1 MSMFKRQPVVTPIGH
16 GRAPVKAAPAGQGS
30 GNMTAPVGSR
40 ARFVFVM
47 AACSLCFGAITLRLV
62 GVTALQPAGVVKSA
76 GAAQKIRYKRPDLT
90 DRNDIIM
97 AKDLNKTSLYAD
109 STKIID
115 VDEVV
120 ERLTA
125 ILPEIDPRRLRA
137 KLAHKSKFI
146 WIKRGLTPRQ
156 HARIFQLGLPGLE
169 FEREN
174 SRVYPK
180 GQIAAHILGH
190 VNVDNKGTAGIEK
203 YIDTIGLSNTDT
215 LAPVRLSID
224 LRAQHA
230 MREELIAAMKLY
242 KAKAISAVVLDVH
255 TGEVLAMSSLP
266 DYDPNAPAKS
276 LNKNTLNRMT
286 AGVYELG
293 SVFKAFTVAM
303 ALDVGAAT
311 LKSKYDARTAIKAAS
326 FKIDDFHAK
335 RRILTVPEVFIYSS
349 NIGAAKI
356 ALDVGMEQQKAF
368 LKRIGLLTRLQT
380 ELPESRQPIFPKI
393 WRPVNVM
400 TIGYG
405 HGLAVSPLQA
415 ASAAAALVNGGK
427 LITPTFLKRS
437 EAAALFSARQVLK
450 PETSAKMRYLMR
462 LNVTEGTA
470 RKADV
475 PGYLVGGKTGTA
487 EKATRYGY
495 AKNKLLT
502 SFMGTFPVNAPKY
515 VILVVLDE
523 PKGIEQTHGYATSG
537 WNAAPVSAK
546 IIARIAP
553 MLGVLPVS
561 NTAQPSSGAMLAAFE
576 KEPR

>member
-1 MSMFKRQPVVTPIGH
+1 MSFFKRQPVVKPLGH
-16 GRAPVKAAPAGQGS
+16 RGSSLTADGVRASGKAVIHV
-30 GNMTAPVGSR
+30 GNR

-47 AACSLCFGAITLRLV
+47 AACSLCFGMISLRLV
-62 GVTALQPAGVVKSA
+62 EVAAVAQTGLERRAGSA
-76 GAAQKIRYKRPDLT
+76 QNIRYQRPDLM

-115 VDEVV
+115 IDEVV
-120 ERLTA
+120 EKLTA
-125 ILPEIDPRRLRA
+125 VLPDLDPRRLRA
-137 KLAHKSKFI
+137 KLSHKSKFI

-156 HARIFQLGLPGLE
+156 HARIFRLGLPGLE

-174 SRVYPK
+174 SRVYPN

-203 YIDTIGLSNTDT
+203 YIDTIGLSNADA
-215 LAPVRLSID
+215 LAPVKLSID
-224 LRAQHA
+224 LRVQHA
-230 MREELIAAMKLY
+230 VREELVAAMQLY
-242 KAKAISAVVLDVH
+242 KAKAVSAVVLDVH

-266 DYDPNAPAKS
+266 DYDPNDPAKS

-303 ALDVGAAT
+303 ALDSGVAT
-311 LKSKYDARTAIKAAS
+311 LKSKYDARKAIRAAS

-356 ALDVGMEQQKAF
+356 ALDVGRKRQKAF
-368 LKRIGLLTRLQT
+368 LKRLGLLTRLQT
-380 ELPESRQPIFPKI
+380 ELPESRQPMFPKT

-437 EAAALFSARQVLK
+437 EAVALFSAKQVLK
-450 PETSAKMRYLMR
+450 PETSADMRYLMR
-462 LNVTEGTA
+462 LNVTKGTA

-487 EKATRYGY
+487 EKATRHGY
-495 AKNKLLT
+495 SKNKLLT
-502 SFMGTFPVNAPKY
+502 SFMGTFPTNAPKY

-523 PKGIEQTHGYATSG
+523 PKGLKQTHGYATSG
-537 WNAAPVSAK
+537 WNAAPVTAK
-546 IIARIAP
+546 IVARIAP
-553 MLGVLPVS
+553 MLGVLPED
-561 NTAQPSSGAMLAAFE
+561 PSVEIFRRPVLAAFD

>member
-1 MSMFKRQPVVTPIGH
+1 MGFFKTQPVVKPLDRRGEIKTANPVRAGGKSGVLIG
-16 GRAPVKAAPAGQGS
+16 
-30 GNMTAPVGSR
+30 NR
-40 ARFVFVM
+40 ARFVFIM
-47 AACSLCFGAITLRLV
+47 ASCALCFGAITLRLV
-62 GVTALQPAGVVKSA
+62 DV
-76 GAAQKIRYKRPDLT
+76 AAMARSEVMQNAVATSKLRYQRPDLT
-90 DRNDIIM
+90 DRNGNIM

-109 STKIID
+109 PAKIID

-120 ERLTA
+120 EKLTSV
-125 ILPEIDPRRLRA
+125 LPDLDPRRLRA
-137 KLAHKSKFI
+137 RLLRKSRFI
-146 WIKRGLTPRQ
+146 WIKRELTPRQ
-156 HARIFQLGLPGLE
+156 HARIFRFGLPGLE

-174 SRVYPK
+174 SRVYPN

-203 YIDTIGLSNTDT
+203 YIDSAGLSNAKT
-215 LAPVRLSID
+215 LKPVKLSVD
-224 LRAQHA
+224 LRVQHA
-230 MREELIAAMKLY
+230 VREELAKALETF
-242 KAKAISAVVLDVH
+242 KAKAASAVVLDVH

-266 DYDPNAPAKS
+266 DYDPNNPAKS

-303 ALDVGAAT
+303 ALDAGVAT
-311 LKSKYDARTAIKAAS
+311 LKSKYDARKAIRAAS

-356 ALDVGMEQQKAF
+356 ALDVGRKRQKDF
-368 LKRIGLLTRLQT
+368 LKRLGLLTRLQT
-380 ELPESRQPIFPKI
+380 ELPESRQPMFPKT

-437 EAAALFSARQVLK
+437 EAVALFSAKQVLK
-450 PETSAKMRYLMR
+450 PETSADMRYLMR
-462 LNVTEGTA
+462 LNVTSGTA

-487 EKATRYGY
+487 EKATRHGY
-495 AKNKLLT
+495 SKNKLLT
-502 SFMGTFPVNAPKY
+502 SFMGTFPTNAPEY

-523 PKGIEQTHGYATSG
+523 PKGIKKTHGYATSG
-537 WNAAPVSAK
+537 WNAAPVTAAIVS
-546 IIARIAP
+546 RIAP
-553 MLGVLPVS
+553 MLGVLPEGQ
-561 NTAQPSSGAMLAAFE
+561 NAEITRQPRLAAFE
-576 KEPR
+576 KEPG